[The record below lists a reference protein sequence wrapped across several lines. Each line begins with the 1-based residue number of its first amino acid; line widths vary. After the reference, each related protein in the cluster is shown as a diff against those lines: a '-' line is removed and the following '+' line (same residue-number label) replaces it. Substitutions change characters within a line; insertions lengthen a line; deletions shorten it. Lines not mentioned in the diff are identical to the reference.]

1 MKKQLISILCST
13 VLGTLVFAKFR
24 EKRSYRSFLF
34 EQYLRLTRVRKPFE
48 SVENAKEAIEEM
60 KDITAGKY
68 SGTTYEFKH
77 SVTIKD
83 DSGSIVYIINDHQD
97 ITQQTI
103 LYIHGGAWFQDPL
116 EQHFDFIDTLAGR
129 LNAKVV
135 MPVYPKVPHR
145 DYRTTFSLLYR
156 LYDKLL
162 TTVKNP
168 EQLILMGDSAGGQI
182 ALSFAQ
188 YLKEETTYAQPGHI
202 ILISPVLDGTFS
214 NPDTQKYEKVDPM
227 VAIDGTKYFIKLWEG
242 KTAIK
247 DYKISPI
254 NGTLQGLG
262 KISIF
267 IGTKETL
274 YPDALRLSKL
284 LNQQGI
290 LHDFYPGY
298 NLFHIYPIFPI
309 PEREKFFA
317 QVITIIK

>member
-1 MKKQLISILCST
+1 MLNLEKKKLSKL
-13 VLGTLVFAKFR
+13 
-24 EKRSYRSFLF
+24 LF

-156 LYDKLL
+156 LYGKLL

-227 VAIDGTKYFIKLWEG
+227 VAIDEQNI
-242 KTAIK
+242 
-247 DYKISPI
+247 
-254 NGTLQGLG
+254 
-262 KISIF
+262 
-267 IGTKETL
+267 
-274 YPDALRLSKL
+274 L
-284 LNQQGI
+284 LNCGK
-290 LHDFYPGY
+290 
-298 NLFHIYPIFPI
+298 
-309 PEREKFFA
+309 EK
-317 QVITIIK
+317 QLLKIIKYLQLMARYKGLAKFQSLSVLKKLYILMHYVYLNC